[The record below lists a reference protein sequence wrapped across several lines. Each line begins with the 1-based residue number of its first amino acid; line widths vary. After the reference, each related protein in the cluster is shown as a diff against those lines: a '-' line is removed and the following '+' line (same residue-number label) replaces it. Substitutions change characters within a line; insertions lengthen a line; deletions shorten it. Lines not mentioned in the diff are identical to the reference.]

1 MVRPDD
7 LPRFVGH
14 IHAEAARLV
23 TLIDDIIRLSQLD
36 EGVALSAE
44 PVELLPLAE
53 ETVRGLHDAAEA
65 KNVTMTVTGEN
76 VTVRAAR
83 RLLSEILYNLCDNA
97 IKYNVPGGSVT
108 VDVGLCGESAVLTVS
123 DTGIGIP
130 KEHLSRIFER
140 FYRVD
145 KGRSRKMGGTGLG
158 LSIVKHIVEMYE
170 GDIFVSSEVGEGTEF
185 IIKLPYDRKHTG
197 TNVVRVQGRK
207 RGIGQV

>member
-1 MVRPDD
+1 MIFQPEPYIRPFPCNPDRMKQ
-7 LPRFVGH
+7 LF
-14 IHAEAARLV
+14 IN
-23 TLIDDIIRLSQLD
+23 LIDNA
-36 EGVALSAE
+36 V
-44 PVELLPLAE
+44 
-53 ETVRGLHDAAEA
+53 
-65 KNVTMTVTGEN
+65 KNTE
-76 VTVRAAR
+76 
-83 RLLSEILYNLCDNA
+83 
-97 IKYNVPGGSVT
+97 KGSVT
-108 VDVGLCGESAVLTVS
+108 VTCRVHNDHLMISVK